1 MFKIVSKLEDNMF
14 LDVLVKKGSNLFYE
28 SDFKKLKSDKNFISF
43 QNKKF
48 IIIEQKKSKVSVSKA
63 PIDFESMNWKDLLA
77 YAKSK
82 GISVKAKS
90 KIDIINELKEQK
102 GE

>member
-1 MFKIVSKLEDNMF
+1 MYKIVSKLEDNMF
-14 LDVLVKKGSNLFYE
+14 SGVLVKKGSNLFYE
-28 SDFKKLKSDKNFISF
+28 SDFKKLKQDKNFISF

-48 IIIEQKKSKVSVSKA
+48 IIIEKKKPKVSVSKA
-63 PIDFESMNWKDLLA
+63 PVNFGSMKWQDLQA

-82 GISVKAKS
+82 GLSVKAKS